1 MGCTSS
7 KQTGTTK
14 ENTNLTP
21 TTIIDDGQQL
31 INDHFR
37 KWLKTNRPKA
47 DEYVLNDVLLTAQPS
62 NEAEDYKVIV
72 GKALDLLSERHD
84 IKSTNKLG
92 KLVQKEITLA
102 SPKKVAH
109 TIDVLKQTA
118 EKLRNGN
125 IQLDLEEQQATIT
138 TTTTT
143 TPTNGITNGTNIPE
157 NQHIQVSSGEPG
169 IALKEALEKARILFY
184 KGKQA
189 AIFANPNGGY
199 DVRILDE
206 NDETIR
212 HDGNLL
218 RSIVVTEV
226 KMRPKRTTA
235 NSPLFIP
242 PPPPPLPSKVLDENE
257 ISDDFRRSIDAAL
270 KGLEAVY
277 QTPTTTTTTTR
288 PPPPILEHIREIHF
302 DKITKSTP
310 IPIAIQYGVT
320 NVPLSKS
327 TLKEKT
333 TILSNDIPDT
343 IDHTVNLAE
352 IIRQMAEQQKIVN
365 EQLSKE
371 NNEEKEQEIFQADIQ
386 PKLVG
391 LIDSMNDLM
400 MDTIEVTTCS
410 EIGSPISS
418 LQHDTI
424 EKVVTTKPTDES
436 QDQIERIVK
445 EIKQHGEKF
454 ESKESLP
461 PLIATSKQP
470 SSYSLGLTSPL
481 QNEPI
486 MTSSITSTS
495 QQKTKLRRE
504 NRPKSFI
511 ANEETPLKKDFYN
524 LNKQTSLDELVHL
537 TQTGLSNPNLT
548 TSITKL
554 GVSTSSGK
562 IEEEEQ
568 HQIPIVTAEPL
579 TKMPTSISQ
588 IIEEHRTILDEPS
601 STTFPPPPV
610 VTPVDTHIRA
620 KSPSHNV
627 TYTEI
632 IHSESRDGEQS
643 RRFISES
650 SDQNPLNDDDE
661 QTTTLRVITKSEFSN
676 HPTLGEKI
684 MEQSVQVITVKVR
697 NETIKTTI
705 QQTTLPSTTDNN
717 NTYERRPV
725 SELVKSFEV
734 VAAGN
739 TSSVNT

>member
-7 KQTGTTK
+7 HQTGTTK
-14 ENTNLTP
+14 ENTNLTS
-21 TTIIDDGQQL
+21 TAIIDDGQQL

-62 NEAEDYKVIV
+62 NEVEDYKIIV

-109 TIDVLKQTA
+109 TIDILKQTA

-125 IQLDLEEQQATIT
+125 IQLDLEQHT
-138 TTTTT
+138 TTTTANET
-143 TPTNGITNGTNIPE
+143 TNDTSIPE
-157 NQHIQVSSGEPG
+157 TQHIQVSSGEPG

-206 NDETIR
+206 NDETIK
-212 HDGNLL
+212 HNGNLL
-218 RSIVVTEV
+218 RSIIVTEV
-226 KMRPKRTTA
+226 KMRPKPPTTT
-235 NSPLFIP
+235 SPLFIP
-242 PPPPPLPSKVLDENE
+242 PPPPPSSSKLLDENE

-277 QTPTTTTTTTR
+277 QTSSSTTTTTS
-288 PPPPILEHIREIHF
+288 PISEHIQAIHV

-310 IPIAIQYGVT
+310 SPITPVVIQYGVT
-320 NVPLSKS
+320 NIPLSKS
-327 TLKEKT
+327 TSKEKT
-333 TILSNDIPDT
+333 TLSNDLSAT

-352 IIRQMAEQQKIVN
+352 IIRQMAEQQKIVSV
-365 EQLSKE
+365 QLSQD
-371 NNEEKEQEIFQADIQ
+371 NNEGKEKEFFQADIQ

-391 LIDSMNDLM
+391 LVDNVNDLM

-410 EIGSPISS
+410 EIGNPISL

-424 EKVVTTKPTDES
+424 ENVVIVKPTNEK
-436 QDQIERIVK
+436 QGQIERIVK
-445 EIKQHGEKF
+445 EIKEHGEKF

-461 PLIATSKQP
+461 PIISTIKQP
-470 SSYSLGLTSPL
+470 SSYSIGLTSPL
-481 QNEPI
+481 QNESL
-486 MTSSITSTS
+486 MTSSTTSVG
-495 QQKTKLRRE
+495 QQKTKLRSE

-511 ANEETPLKKDFYN
+511 ANEETPSKKNLYN

-548 TSITKL
+548 KSITKL

-562 IEEEEQ
+562 IEEEQE
-568 HQIPIVTAEPL
+568 IPIVTAEPL

-601 STTFPPPPV
+601 STAFPSPPI
-610 VTPVDTHIRA
+610 VTPVDTHIKA

-632 IHSESRDGEQS
+632 IHSETRDGEQS

-650 SDQNPLNDDDE
+650 SNQNPLNDDE
-661 QTTTLRVITKSEFSN
+661 QTTTLKVITKSEFSN

-705 QQTTLPSTTDNN
+705 QQTSLPSTTDNDI
-717 NTYERRPV
+717 TYERRPV
-725 SELVKSFEV
+725 SELVKNFEV
-734 VAAGN
+734 VAAAN
-739 TSSVNT
+739 ASSVNT

>member
-7 KQTGTTK
+7 HQTGTTK
-14 ENTNLTP
+14 ENTNLTS
-21 TTIIDDGQQL
+21 TAIIDDGQQL

-62 NEAEDYKVIV
+62 NEVEDYKIIV

-109 TIDVLKQTA
+109 TIDILKQTA

-125 IQLDLEEQQATIT
+125 IQLDLEQQT
-138 TTTTT
+138 TTTIANETT
-143 TPTNGITNGTNIPE
+143 NDTSIPE
-157 NQHIQVSSGEPG
+157 TQHIQVSSGEPG

-206 NDETIR
+206 NDETIK

-218 RSIVVTEV
+218 RSIIVTEV
-226 KMRPKRTTA
+226 KMRPKPPTTT
-235 NSPLFIP
+235 SPLFIP
-242 PPPPPLPSKVLDENE
+242 PPPPPPSSSKLLDENE

-277 QTPTTTTTTTR
+277 QTSSSTTTTTS
-288 PPPPILEHIREIHF
+288 PISEHIQAIHV

-310 IPIAIQYGVT
+310 SPITPVVIQYGVT
-320 NVPLSKS
+320 NIPLSKS
-327 TLKEKT
+327 TSKEKT
-333 TILSNDIPDT
+333 TLSNDLSAT

-352 IIRQMAEQQKIVN
+352 IIRQMAEQQKIVSV
-365 EQLSKE
+365 QLSQD
-371 NNEEKEQEIFQADIQ
+371 NNEGKEKEFFQADIQ

-391 LIDSMNDLM
+391 LVDNVNDLM

-410 EIGSPISS
+410 EIGNPISL

-424 EKVVTTKPTDES
+424 ENVVIVKPTNEK
-436 QDQIERIVK
+436 QGQIERIVK
-445 EIKQHGEKF
+445 EIKEHGEKF

-461 PLIATSKQP
+461 PIISTIKQP
-470 SSYSLGLTSPL
+470 SSYSIGLTSPL
-481 QNEPI
+481 QNESL
-486 MTSSITSTS
+486 MTSSTTSVG
-495 QQKTKLRRE
+495 QQKTKLRSE

-511 ANEETPLKKDFYN
+511 ASEETPSKKNLYN

-548 TSITKL
+548 KSITKL

-562 IEEEEQ
+562 IEEEQE
-568 HQIPIVTAEPL
+568 IPIVTAEPL

-601 STTFPPPPV
+601 STAFPSPPI
-610 VTPVDTHIRA
+610 VTPVDTHIKA

-632 IHSESRDGEQS
+632 IHSETRDGEQS

-650 SDQNPLNDDDE
+650 SNQNPLNDDE
-661 QTTTLRVITKSEFSN
+661 QTTTLKVITKSEFSN

-705 QQTTLPSTTDNN
+705 QQTSLPSTTDNDI
-717 NTYERRPV
+717 TYERRPV
-725 SELVKSFEV
+725 SELVKNFEV
-734 VAAGN
+734 VAAAN
-739 TSSVNT
+739 ASSVNT

>member
-7 KQTGTTK
+7 HQTGTTK
-14 ENTNLTP
+14 ENTNLTS
-21 TTIIDDGQQL
+21 TAIIDDGQQL

-62 NEAEDYKVIV
+62 NEVEDYKIIV

-109 TIDVLKQTA
+109 TIDILKQTA

-125 IQLDLEEQQATIT
+125 IQLDLEQQT
-138 TTTTT
+138 TTTIANETT
-143 TPTNGITNGTNIPE
+143 NDTSIPE
-157 NQHIQVSSGEPG
+157 TQHIQVSSGEPG

-206 NDETIR
+206 NDETIK
-212 HDGNLL
+212 HNGNLL
-218 RSIVVTEV
+218 RSIIVTEV
-226 KMRPKRTTA
+226 KMRPKPPTTT
-235 NSPLFIP
+235 SPLFIP
-242 PPPPPLPSKVLDENE
+242 PPPPPSSSKLLDENE

-277 QTPTTTTTTTR
+277 QTSSSTTTTTS
-288 PPPPILEHIREIHF
+288 PISEHIQAIHV

-310 IPIAIQYGVT
+310 SPITPVVIQYGVT
-320 NVPLSKS
+320 NIPLSKS
-327 TLKEKT
+327 TSKEKT
-333 TILSNDIPDT
+333 TLSNDLSAT

-352 IIRQMAEQQKIVN
+352 IIRQMAEQQKIVSV
-365 EQLSKE
+365 QLSQD
-371 NNEEKEQEIFQADIQ
+371 NNEGKEKEFFQADIQ

-391 LIDSMNDLM
+391 LVDNVNDLM

-410 EIGSPISS
+410 EIGNPISL

-424 EKVVTTKPTDES
+424 ENVVIVKPTNEK
-436 QDQIERIVK
+436 QGQIERIVK
-445 EIKQHGEKF
+445 EIKEHGEKF

-461 PLIATSKQP
+461 PIISTIKQP
-470 SSYSLGLTSPL
+470 SSYSIGLTSPL
-481 QNEPI
+481 QNESL
-486 MTSSITSTS
+486 MTSSTTSVG
-495 QQKTKLRRE
+495 QQKTKLRSE

-511 ANEETPLKKDFYN
+511 ANEETPSKKNLYN

-548 TSITKL
+548 KSITKL

-562 IEEEEQ
+562 IEEEQE
-568 HQIPIVTAEPL
+568 IPIVTAEPL

-601 STTFPPPPV
+601 STAFPSPPI
-610 VTPVDTHIRA
+610 VTPVDTHIKA

-632 IHSESRDGEQS
+632 IHSETRDGEQS

-650 SDQNPLNDDDE
+650 SNQNPLNDDE
-661 QTTTLRVITKSEFSN
+661 QTTTLKVITKSEFSN

-705 QQTTLPSTTDNN
+705 QQTSLPSTTDNDI
-717 NTYERRPV
+717 TYERRPV
-725 SELVKSFEV
+725 SELVKNFEV
-734 VAAGN
+734 VAAAN
-739 TSSVNT
+739 ASSVNT